1 MIKARLLHP
10 EILAILARAGH
21 SSKILIADGNY
32 PFVTQLGS
40 KAHLVSLNL
49 TPGLINATQALEAI
63 VSAVPIEEATVMQPL
78 ASGPYA
84 LPSEPSIWSDFQ
96 RILKESGSDVSLKKL
111 ERFAFF
117 NAAKDDN
124 VALTIATGEQRL
136 YANLLLQIG
145 VVFPAGGPADS
156 PSVS

>member
-40 KAHLVSLNL
+40 NARLVSLNL

-63 VSAVPIEEATVMQPL
+63 VSAVPIEEATVMQPV

-84 LPSEPSIWSDFQ
+84 LPDEPSIWSDFQ

-117 NAAKDDN
+117 DAAKDDN

-145 VVFPAGGPADS
+145 VVFPN
-156 PSVS
+156 

>member
-40 KAHLVSLNL
+40 NARLVSLNL
-49 TPGLINATQALEAI
+49 TPGLINTTQALEAI
-63 VSAVPIEEATVMQPL
+63 VSAVPIEEATVMQPV

-117 NAAKDDN
+117 DAAKDEN

-145 VVFPAGGPADS
+145 VVFPN
-156 PSVS
+156 

>member
-40 KAHLVSLNL
+40 NARLVSLNL

-63 VSAVPIEEATVMQPL
+63 VSAVPIEEATVMQPV

-84 LPSEPSIWSDFQ
+84 SPGEPSIWSDFQ
-96 RILKESGSDVSLKKL
+96 RILNESGSDVSLKKL

-117 NAAKDDN
+117 DAAKDDN

-145 VVFPAGGPADS
+145 VVFPN
-156 PSVS
+156 

>member
-40 KAHLVSLNL
+40 NARLVSLNL
-49 TPGLINATQALEAI
+49 TPGLISATQALEAI
-63 VSAVPIEEATVMQPL
+63 VSAVPIEEATVMQPV

-84 LPSEPSIWSDFQ
+84 LSSEPSIWSDFDK
-96 RILKESGSDVSLKKL
+96 ILKESGSDLSLKKL

-117 NAAKDDN
+117 DAAKDDN

-145 VVFPAGGPADS
+145 VVFPN
-156 PSVS
+156 

>member
-40 KAHLVSLNL
+40 NARLVSLNL

-63 VSAVPIEEATVMQPL
+63 VSAVPIEEATVMQPV

-84 LPSEPSIWSDFQ
+84 LPDEPSIWSDFQ

-117 NAAKDDN
+117 DAAKDDN

-145 VVFPAGGPADS
+145 VVFPS
-156 PSVS
+156 

>member
-1 MIKARLLHP
+1 MLKSRLLHP
-10 EILAILARAGH
+10 EILEALSRAGH

-32 PFVTQLGS
+32 PFSTQIGPN
-40 KAHLVSLNL
+40 ARLVSLNL
-49 TPGLINATQALEAI
+49 SPGPVNATQVLEAI
-63 VSAVPIEEATVMQPL
+63 VSAVPIEEATVMEPVT
-78 ASGPYA
+78 SGPYA

-96 RILKESGSDVSLKKL
+96 RILQASGSTAALKKL

-117 NAAKDDN
+117 EAGKDHN

-145 VVFPAGGPADS
+145 VVFPA
-156 PSVS
+156 